1 MHLPRDCQCTRLR
14 IYNCYMAVISG
25 TAESRD
31 LGAELRRLRK
41 EAGLNTRVMAERTGV
56 SNANISF
63 WETGKRLVPLGRL
76 TALLDA
82 LSVTDDERERI
93 MGLRRK
99 ADGPGELTTGSTSIG
114 QRLTRL
120 IELERT
126 AIRLT
131 DVAPLVV
138 PGLLQTGDYA
148 RTIFGDGPET
158 DTKVALRAGRREVIT
173 RRRNPVEFLALID
186 SGVLTRPIGPPEVM
200 ADQLDHLLR
209 MAELPNVTIQI
220 VPSTAPG
227 HHPMLAGP
235 FYLAEFP
242 TATPIVLLEHHRT
255 SAFLWDRES
264 VAAYMSA
271 PDEIRQ
277 NAMSPERSL
286 RLIKEVAQEMEKAW
300 P

>member
-1 MHLPRDCQCTRLR
+1 
-14 IYNCYMAVISG
+14 MAVISG

-31 LGAELRRLRK
+31 LGAELRRLRR

-63 WETGKRLVPLGRL
+63 WETGKRLVPLERL

-82 LSVTDDERERI
+82 LSVTDDERERV

-99 ADGPGELTTGSTSIG
+99 ADGPGELTTGSTNIG
-114 QRLTRL
+114 KRLTRL

-126 AIRLT
+126 ATRIT

-148 RTIFGDGPET
+148 RAVFGEGRDT
-158 DTKVALRAGRREVIT
+158 DTKVALRVGRRDVIT

-186 SGVLTRPIGPPEVM
+186 SEVLVRPVGSPEVM
-200 ADQLDHLLR
+200 ADQLDHLAR

-220 VPSTAPG
+220 VASTTSG
-227 HHPMLAGP
+227 YHPTLAGP
-235 FYLAEFP
+235 FILFEFL
-242 TATPIVLLEHHRT
+242 TANPIILLEHHRT
-255 SAFLWDRES
+255 SAFLWDKES
-264 VAAYMSA
+264 VAAYLSA
-271 PDEIRQ
+271 PEEIQ
-277 NAMSPERSL
+277 QVAMSPGQSL
-286 RLIKEVAQEMEKAW
+286 KLIKEIAQGMEYA
-300 P
+300 

>member
-1 MHLPRDCQCTRLR
+1 
-14 IYNCYMAVISG
+14 MAVISG

-41 EAGLNTRVMAERTGV
+41 EAGLNTRVMAERAGV

-63 WETGKRLVPLGRL
+63 WETGKRLVPLERL

-99 ADGPGELTTGSTSIG
+99 ADGPGELTTGSTNIG

-126 AIRLT
+126 ATRIT
-131 DVAPLVV
+131 DVAPLLV

-148 RTIFGDGPET
+148 RAIFGEGPDT

-186 SGVLTRPIGPPEVM
+186 SEVLVRPVGSPEVM
-200 ADQLDHLLR
+200 ADQLDHLVR

-227 HHPMLAGP
+227 YHPTLAGP
-235 FYLAEFP
+235 FILFEFL
-242 TATPIVLLEHHRT
+242 TANPIILLEHYRT

-264 VAAYMSA
+264 VVAYLSA
-271 PDEIRQ
+271 PEETQRT
-277 NAMSPERSL
+277 ALSPERSL
-286 RLIKEVAQEMEKAW
+286 KLIKEISKGMETA
-300 P
+300 

>member
-1 MHLPRDCQCTRLR
+1 
-14 IYNCYMAVISG
+14 MAVISG

-63 WETGKRLVPLGRL
+63 WETGKRVVPLERL

-114 QRLTRL
+114 KRLTRL

-126 AIRLT
+126 ATKIT
-131 DVAPLVV
+131 QVQPLLV
-138 PGLLQTGDYA
+138 PGLLQTGDYSRA
-148 RTIFGDGPET
+148 VLGDDPDV

-186 SGVLTRPIGPPEVM
+186 SEALVRPVGAPEVM
-200 ADQLDHLLR
+200 ADQLDHLIR
-209 MAELPNVTIQI
+209 MAELTNVTIQV
-220 VPSTAPG
+220 VPSGAPG
-227 HHPMLAGP
+227 YHPMLAGP
-235 FYLAEFP
+235 FILFEFP

-255 SAFLWDRES
+255 SAFIWDRES
-264 VAAYMSA
+264 VSAYLSA
-271 PDEIRQ
+271 PEEIQRK
-277 NAMSPERSL
+277 ALSPERSL
-286 RLIKEVAQEMEKAW
+286 KLIKEMAKEMETE
-300 P
+300 